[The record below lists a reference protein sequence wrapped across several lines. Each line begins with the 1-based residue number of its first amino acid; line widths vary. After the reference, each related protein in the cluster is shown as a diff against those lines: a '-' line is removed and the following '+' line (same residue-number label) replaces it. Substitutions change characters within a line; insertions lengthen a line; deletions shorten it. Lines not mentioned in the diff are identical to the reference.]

1 MNKFLGTAGFL
12 ALSIGL
18 AASPSMAVAPGT
30 LAAKEHTTYAVGAD
44 LVGQLPVGDF
54 ADAASFGMGALLRG
68 EYQIAQ
74 SPLGLTLRAGYIYYL
89 EETADFG
96 PFGEINTQFSR
107 VPILGGL
114 KYSLAGAPIYI
125 GAEAG
130 VSINMARTRI
140 EGGPQDGEEET
151 ESETKFAWGA
161 GAGYELGPVDIR
173 LGLDF
178 ADGANPAENMAI
190 SLSFGYNFVGM

>member
-1 MNKFLGTAGFL
+1 MNKFLHTGVFAL
-12 ALSIGL
+12 AVGL
-18 AASPSMAVAPGT
+18 AASPALAMAPGT
-30 LAAKEHTTYAVGAD
+30 MTEREHTTYAIGAD
-44 LVGQLPVGDF
+44 LVAQLPVGDF
-54 ADAASFGMGALLRG
+54 ADAASFGLGALLRG
-68 EYQIAQ
+68 EYQLDQ
-74 SPLGLTLRAGYIYYL
+74 SPLGITLRTGYIYYL

-96 PFGEINTQFSR
+96 PGEMTTQFSR

-114 KYSLAGAPIYI
+114 KYSLKGAPVYI

-130 VSINMARTRI
+130 VSINMARVEIT
-140 EGGPQDGEEET
+140 GAGPADGEET

-190 SLSFGYNFVGM
+190 GISFGYNFAGM